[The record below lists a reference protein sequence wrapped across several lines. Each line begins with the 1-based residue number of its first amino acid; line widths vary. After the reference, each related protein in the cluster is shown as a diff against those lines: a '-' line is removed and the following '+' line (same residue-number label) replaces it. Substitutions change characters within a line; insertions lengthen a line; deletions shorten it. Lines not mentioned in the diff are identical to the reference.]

1 MAMIP
6 SEEPQVVEDDR
17 FVGHVLHDGEY
28 HIKRLLGQDAS
39 SKLYLAAHTTLATP
53 LALKQV
59 QADGALPES
68 VVDELDYILHG
79 GDISRR
85 PFPGRDEQEVF
96 FPVTGGTH
104 TDLFLREALL
114 MARLQHP
121 ALPTLYDYFSED
133 GYWYLVMN
141 YVPGRTLRQQLQIE
155 TALSPLEALS
165 YCMQVCDVLDYLHRQ
180 EPPLIYCALQPE
192 NIVLLPDKSSM
203 LINLANARY
212 FKEPPFFSEEEP
224 GTHTRYTAPEFAPNG
239 ASIDIRADIYSL
251 GMILQEMVLGTHP
264 QASTEPREYPPM
276 PVSTMLNGI
285 IKLAT
290 QADPCER
297 YQSAHVLFLALER
310 AYRVEE
316 RLDYQRRLFGQSLQS
331 DKIRVHA
338 EQRSRQDGSAKEMG
352 SGQHHNDE
360 TEVVFSTRD
369 LEQRRAD
376 REMLQQIRRERL
388 DHDQME
394 QQFASVDESL
404 QRRSSMSL
412 SQLSLHTL
420 EGSPARRRR
429 KPVQILTFQRAI
441 QISFGLAL
449 MLFLVMASLLLYAR
463 LQPAKEH
470 IQIGSTSVT
479 SATHPQSGTMS
490 NAWLRL
496 PSLPRPEADT
506 AAVYVEQ
513 RGHPYVY
520 VNGAYS
526 SPRHPSY
533 DHALY
538 RYDVT
543 GTRWEVAQTAFPGMV
558 NNAATVD
565 ERNTIYFTVGYSSD
579 SYDVPSLL
587 YTYQPETGQLKK
599 IIPPDPISIG
609 FASALFA
616 DQQGHLYLT
625 QGFSHPGN
633 SHAQAGTGWYRY
645 DIATTH
651 WQHLADLPVG
661 LGYVVISSD
670 EQGHLL
676 LFGGSTD
683 AGQQQQTNSIYSYDI
698 AHNSWTQ
705 AATSLPQAISSA
717 SGCTIV
723 PGKLALIGGFDKA
736 QQRGKDSSWLID
748 TQTLQIQP
756 LIPFTAGGSVL
767 GASACDGHG
776 HAFVVRG
783 ADDPQLPTQD
793 FWQLQV
799 HY

>member
-1 MAMIP
+1 MIP
-6 SEEPQVVEDDR
+6 SEEPQVVEDDQ
-17 FVGHVLHDGEY
+17 FVGHILHDGEY
-28 HIKRLLGQDAS
+28 RIKRLLGQDTT
-39 SKLYLAAHTTLATP
+39 SKVYLAAHATLATP

-59 QADGALPES
+59 QADQALPES
-68 VVDELDYILHG
+68 VVAELDYILHG
-79 GDISRR
+79 GDISR
-85 PFPGRDEQEVF
+85 PPSTKTDTQEAF
-96 FPVTGGTH
+96 FPVSGGTH

-121 ALPTLYDYFSED
+121 ALPTLYDYFAED

-141 YVPGRTLRQQLQIE
+141 YVPGHTLRRQLQSE
-155 TALSPLEALS
+155 AALTPLEALS
-165 YCMQVCDVLDYLHRQ
+165 YCMQLCDVLDYLHRQ
-180 EPPLIYCALQPE
+180 QPPLIYCALQPE
-192 NIVLLPDKSSM
+192 NIVLLPDQSSM

-212 FKEPPFFSEEEP
+212 FKEPPSFSEEEP
-224 GTHTRYTAPEFAPNG
+224 GTHTKYTAPEFAPNG
-239 ASIDIRADIYSL
+239 ASIDVRADIYSL
-251 GMILQEMVLGTHP
+251 GMILQEMILGSHS
-264 QASTEPREYPPM
+264 QSDHKPREYPTM
-276 PVSTMLNGI
+276 PISTMLNGI

-316 RLDYQRRLFGQSLQS
+316 RLNYQRQMFGQSLQS
-331 DKIRVHA
+331 DKVRLHA
-338 EQRSRQDGSAKEMG
+338 EQQPERAGPGIELG
-352 SGQHHNDE
+352 SGAHNNDE
-360 TEVVFSTRD
+360 TEIAPSTHD

-376 REMLQQIRRERL
+376 RELLQQMRRERL
-388 DHDQME
+388 AQNQME
-394 QQFASVDESL
+394 QHFASVDESL

-420 EGSPARRRR
+420 EERPRQMGRPALAHR
-429 KPVQILTFQRAI
+429 FQRFI

-449 MLFLVMASLLLYAR
+449 VLFVVMASLLIYAR
-463 LQPAKEH
+463 LQPTKEH
-470 IQIGSTSVT
+470 ARIGPTPAASTT
-479 SATHPQSGTMS
+479 NTQSGTMT

-496 PSLPRPEADT
+496 PALFKPEADT

-513 RGHPYVY
+513 QGRPYVY

-526 SPRHPSY
+526 SPQHPSY
-533 DHALY
+533 DHTLY
-538 RYDVT
+538 RYDVIA
-543 GTRWEVAQTAFPGMV
+543 TRWEVVQNNFPGMV
-558 NNAATVD
+558 NNAAAID
-565 ERNTIYFTVGYSSD
+565 EQNTIFFTVGYSSE
-579 SYDVPSLL
+579 SYNVPSLL
-587 YTYQPETGQLKK
+587 YTYQTETSQLKK
-599 IIPPDPISIG
+599 IVPPEQITIG

-616 DQQGHLYLT
+616 DQRGHLYLT
-625 QGFSHPGN
+625 QGFAHPGD

-645 DIATTH
+645 DIATSH
-651 WQHLADLPVG
+651 WQRLADLPVG

-670 EQGHLL
+670 EQGHLFV
-676 LFGGSTD
+676 FGGSTD

-698 AHNSWTQ
+698 AHNSWSQ
-705 AATSLPQAISSA
+705 AATSLPQTISGA
-717 SGCTIV
+717 SGCTIM

-748 TQTLQIQP
+748 IQTLQIQP

-767 GASACDGHG
+767 GASACDGQG

-783 ADDPQLPTQD
+783 ADDPQLPTRD